1 MIQIKK
7 ISLWLMLALAL
18 QAHPAKS
25 QQIYAD
31 ERTTGYGIGLI
42 YNFMTEGLGVELR
55 AKIPLPPR
63 KLFVVPEVSYFP
75 SFNPYHEAYAGA
87 ALHYELFNVKWM

>member
-1 MIQIKK
+1 
-7 ISLWLMLALAL
+7 MLALAL

-42 YNFMTEGLGVELR
+42 YNFMTEGLGV
-55 AKIPLPPR
+55 
-63 KLFVVPEVSYFP
+63 
-75 SFNPYHEAYAGA
+75 
-87 ALHYELFNVKWM
+87 